1 MKRPSIVQRNL
12 DLAKDAAIAAA
23 LARGASP
30 DTLAV
35 SYDVT
40 VKRVQNIERVLQIKR
55 ERGL

>member
-1 MKRPSIVQRNL
+1 MKPPSLAQRNL

-23 LARGASP
+23 LARGAKT

-40 VKRVQNIERVLQIKR
+40 VKRVQRIER

>member
-1 MKRPSIVQRNL
+1 MKRPSLAQRNL

-23 LARGASP
+23 LARGALP

-40 VKRVQNIERVLQIKR
+40 VKRVQRIER